1 MSQPLGVRDRLI
13 VALDQPDLP
22 LALAHVDRIGDSVLW
37 YKLGLQL
44 FCASGRDAVLALAD
58 RGKRIFLDLK
68 LHDIPATV
76 EKAVAALEGL
86 PVSLL
91 TIHAAGGPGMIA
103 AASKAARSLPGTWGP
118 GGAGGTG
125 GATPRVLAVTML
137 TSLDGTEIP
146 SLWNPGTTLEEKV
159 LGLARLARGAGA
171 DGVVAS
177 PQELSALRGA
187 LPPPFLIVTP
197 GIRGPHDPAHDQKRT
212 LSLPEAFARGADFV
226 VVGRP
231 ILEAS
236 DPKAAVAAFEA
247 AVAAMPSPERTNA

>member
-1 MSQPLGVRDRLI
+1 VNDPNGVRDRLI

-22 LALAHVDRIGDSVLW
+22 RALAHVDRIGDAVLW
-37 YKLGLQL
+37 YKVGLQL
-44 FCASGRDAVLALAD
+44 FCASGRDAVEAMAD
-58 RGKRIFLDLK
+58 RGKKIFLDLK

-76 EKAVAALEGL
+76 EKAVLALDGL

-91 TIHAAGGPGMIA
+91 TIHAAGGPAMIA
-103 AASKAARSLPGTWGP
+103 AAAKAAKSLP
-118 GGAGGTG
+118 AK
-125 GATPRVLAVTML
+125 PRVLAVTML

-146 SLWNPGTTLEEKV
+146 SLWNPGSTLEQKV
-159 LGLARLARGAGA
+159 LGLARLASEAGA

-177 PQELSALRGA
+177 PQELAALRGS
-187 LPPPFLIVTP
+187 LPHPFLIVTP
-197 GIRGPHDPAHDQKRT
+197 GIRGPLDAAHDQKRT

-247 AVAAMPSPERTNA
+247 SVAATSS

>member
-1 MSQPLGVRDRLI
+1 MSQTLGVRDRLI

-22 LALAHVDRIGDSVLW
+22 RALAHVDRIGDSVLW
-37 YKLGLQL
+37 YKVGLQL
-44 FCASGRDAVLALAD
+44 FAASGRDAVRALAD

-76 EKAVAALEGL
+76 EKAVSALEGL

-91 TIHAAGGPGMIA
+91 TIHAAGGPAMIA
-103 AASKAARSLPGTWGP
+103 AASKAAHQLK
-118 GGAGGTG
+118 GAGGES
-125 GATPRVLAVTML
+125 PRVLAVTML
-137 TSLDGTEIP
+137 TSLDGAEIP

-159 LGLARLARGAGA
+159 LGLAQLARESGA

-177 PQELSALRGA
+177 PQELVALRGA
-187 LPPPFLIVTP
+187 LPSPFLIVTP
-197 GIRGPHDPAHDQKRT
+197 GIRGPEDASHDQKRT

-236 DPKAAVAAFEA
+236 DPKGAVAAFEA
-247 AVAAMPSPERTNA
+247 SVAALASSERTNA

>member
-1 MSQPLGVRDRLI
+1 MNDPHAVRDRLI

-22 LALAHVDRIGDSVLW
+22 RALAQVDRIGDAVLW
-37 YKLGLQL
+37 YKVGLQL
-44 FCASGRDAVLALAD
+44 FCASGRDAVMAIAD

-76 EKAVAALEGL
+76 EKAVLALDGL

-91 TIHAAGGPGMIA
+91 TIHAAGGPAMIA
-103 AASKAARSLPGTWGP
+103 AAAKAAKTLH
-118 GGAGGTG
+118 AK
-125 GATPRVLAVTML
+125 PRILAVTML

-146 SLWNPGTTLEEKV
+146 SLWNTGSTLEEKV
-159 LGLARLARGAGA
+159 LGLARLAGDAGA

-177 PQELSALRGA
+177 PQELGALRAA
-187 LPPPFLIVTP
+187 LPHPFLIVTP
-197 GIRGPHDPAHDQKRT
+197 GIRGPLDAAHDQKRT
-212 LSLPEAFARGADFV
+212 LSLPEAFSRGADFV

-247 AVAAMPSPERTNA
+247 SVAATSS

>member
-1 MSQPLGVRDRLI
+1 MSEPSSVRDRLI

-22 LALAHVDRIGDSVLW
+22 RALEHVDRIGAAVLW
-37 YKLGLQL
+37 YKVGLQL
-44 FCASGRDAVLALAD
+44 FAAAGREAVLALAE
-58 RGKRIFLDLK
+58 RKKRVFLDLK

-76 EKAVAALEGL
+76 EKAVRALEGL

-91 TIHAAGGPGMIA
+91 TIHAAGGPAMIA
-103 AASKAARSLPGTWGP
+103 AAVQAARSLRGGRA
-118 GGAGGTG
+118 GGADGT
-125 GATPRVLAVTML
+125 TRVVAVTML

-146 SLWNPGTTLEEKV
+146 ALWNPKTTLEEKV
-159 LGLARLARGAGA
+159 LGLARLANDAGA

-177 PQELSALRGA
+177 PQELSALRHA
-187 LPPPFLIVTP
+187 LAPPFLIVTP

-231 ILEAS
+231 ILEAP
-236 DPKAAVAAFEA
+236 DPKLAVAAFEA
-247 AVAAMPSPERTNA
+247 SVAAATPPERTNA

>member
-1 MSQPLGVRDRLI
+1 MNESHGVRDRLI

-22 LALAHVDRIGDSVLW
+22 RALAQVDRIGDAVLW
-37 YKLGLQL
+37 YKVGLQL
-44 FCASGRDAVLALAD
+44 FCASGRDAVMAIAD

-76 EKAVAALEGL
+76 EKAVLALDGL

-91 TIHAAGGPGMIA
+91 TIHAAGGPAMIA
-103 AASKAARSLPGTWGP
+103 AAAKAAKTLH
-118 GGAGGTG
+118 AK
-125 GATPRVLAVTML
+125 PRILAVTML

-146 SLWNPGTTLEEKV
+146 SLWNSGSTLEEKV
-159 LGLARLARGAGA
+159 LGLARLAGDAGA

-177 PQELSALRGA
+177 PQELGALRAA
-187 LPPPFLIVTP
+187 LPHPFLIVTP
-197 GIRGPHDPAHDQKRT
+197 GIRGPLDAAHDQKRT

-247 AVAAMPSPERTNA
+247 SVAATSS

>member
-1 MSQPLGVRDRLI
+1 MTQPLGVRDRLI

-22 LALAHVDRIGDSVLW
+22 RALAHVDRIGESVLW
-37 YKLGLQL
+37 YKVGLQL
-44 FCASGRDAVLALAD
+44 FAAAGRDAIRAMAD
-58 RGKRIFLDLK
+58 RGKKIFLDLK

-76 EKAVAALEGL
+76 EKAVLALEGL

-91 TIHAAGGPGMIA
+91 TIHAAGGPEMIA
-103 AASKAARSLPGTWGP
+103 AAARAARAIGP
-118 GGAGGTG
+118 KSGSGTG
-125 GATPRVLAVTML
+125 GSAPRILAVTML

-159 LGLARLARGAGA
+159 LGLAHMARESGA

-177 PQELSALRGA
+177 PQELAALRGA
-187 LPPPFLIVTP
+187 LPSPFLIVTP
-197 GIRGPHDPAHDQKRT
+197 GIRGPHDASHDQKRT

-236 DPKAAVAAFEA
+236 DPQGAVAAFEA
-247 AVAAMPSPERTNA
+247 SVAALASSERTNS